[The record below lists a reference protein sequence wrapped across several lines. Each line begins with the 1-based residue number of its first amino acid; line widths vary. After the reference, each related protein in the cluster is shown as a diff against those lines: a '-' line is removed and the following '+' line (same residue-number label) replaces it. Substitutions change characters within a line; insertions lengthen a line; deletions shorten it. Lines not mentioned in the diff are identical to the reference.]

1 MKQQEAIF
9 ECVPNFSEGRDEAK
23 VEQLV
28 DCFRNQLG
36 VKLVNFSRDV
46 DHNRMV
52 ITAMGPFASLKA
64 AVVQAVGTAVS
75 CIDLNSHQGEHPRLG
90 AADVIPFIPIRHASL
105 QDADHLAKA
114 VAQELA
120 EKYQLPVYLY
130 EQSATA
136 PHRKALEK
144 VRQGEFEGLKEKM
157 MSEEWIP
164 DFGPRCP
171 HPTAGASIV
180 GARNFL
186 IAWNVNLKTG
196 NLDIAKAIA
205 KKIRFSSGGF
215 PCVKALGMQMG
226 SEGFAQV
233 SMNLTDFNTTGMFEV
248 FSAIQKAAA
257 EMGVEVRN
265 SELIGLLPLDAVVQS
280 FGKSLMFEG
289 LGTERIIESHLMD
302 L

>member
-105 QDADHLAKA
+105 QDADDLAKA
-114 VAQELA
+114 VGKEIA
-120 EKYQLPVYLY
+120 EKYRLPVYLY
-130 EQSATA
+130 EESATA

-144 VRQGEFEGLKEKM
+144 VRQGEFEGLKVKM

-164 DFGPRCP
+164 DFGPRSP

-186 IAWNVNLKTG
+186 IAWNVNLKTD
-196 NLDIAKAIA
+196 NIDIAKAIA

>member
-1 MKQQEAIF
+1 MPQRCGQMKQQEAIF

-36 VKLVNFSRDV
+36 VKLINYSRDV

-52 ITAMGPFASLKA
+52 ITAMGSFSSLKA
-64 AVVQAVGTAVS
+64 AVVQAVGTAIA
-75 CIDLNSHQGEHPRLG
+75 CIDLNLHQGEHPRMG

-144 VRQGEFEGLKEKM
+144 VRQGEFEGLK
-157 MSEEWIP
+157 
-164 DFGPRCP
+164 DR
-171 HPTAGASIV
+171 
-180 GARNFL
+180 
-186 IAWNVNLKTG
+186 
-196 NLDIAKAIA
+196 
-205 KKIRFSSGGF
+205 
-215 PCVKALGMQMG
+215 
-226 SEGFAQV
+226 
-233 SMNLTDFNTTGMFEV
+233 
-248 FSAIQKAAA
+248 
-257 EMGVEVRN
+257 
-265 SELIGLLPLDAVVQS
+265 
-280 FGKSLMFEG
+280 KSVM
-289 LGTERIIESHLMD
+289 
-302 L
+302 

>member
-36 VKLVNFSRDV
+36 VKLINYSRDV

-105 QDADHLAKA
+105 QDADDLAKA
-114 VAQELA
+114 VGKEIA
-120 EKYQLPVYLY
+120 EKYRLPVYLY
-130 EQSATA
+130 EESATA

-157 MSEEWIP
+157 LLEEWIP
-164 DFGPRCP
+164 DFGPRSP

-186 IAWNVNLKTG
+186 IAWNVNLKTD
-196 NLDIAKAIA
+196 NIDIAKAIA

>member
-105 QDADHLAKA
+105 QDADDLAKA
-114 VAQELA
+114 VGKEIA
-120 EKYQLPVYLY
+120 EKYRLPVYLY
-130 EQSATA
+130 EESATA

-157 MSEEWIP
+157 LLEEWIP
-164 DFGPRCP
+164 DFGPRSP

-186 IAWNVNLKTG
+186 IAWNVNLKTD
-196 NLDIAKAIA
+196 NIDIAKAIA